1 MLACS
6 TAAVAIAVTL
16 AAASCA
22 PREPVTGEGSPT
34 PSEAG
39 SHHGSE
45 TAQHSITG
53 AAPPAPTTI
62 APDRATSAT
71 EAIPPATTAPPTTDD
86 VALVDGRSVYLA
98 AGCDV
103 CHGHAG
109 QGASGDS
116 LQESGLSLED
126 TIVVISF
133 GRPGTTM
140 RAYAAGPGKLTQ
152 AEINA
157 VAVYVKSLQRS

>member
-16 AAASCA
+16 AVASCA
-22 PREPVTGEGSPT
+22 PSEPVTGEGSPA
-34 PSEAG
+34 PPEAD

-45 TAQHSITG
+45 TAQRSITE

-62 APDRATSAT
+62 APAVATSAT
-71 EAIPPATTAPPTTDD
+71 EPTPPASTAHLTPDE

-103 CHGHAG
+103 CHGPAG

-116 LQESGLSLED
+116 LQESELSLED

-140 RAYAAGPGKLTQ
+140 RSYAAGPGKLTR
-152 AEINA
+152 AEVNA